1 MTVRLRPLSRGEVRQ
16 LDLRAS
22 TELGLPTSVLMEN
35 AGRGA
40 AAWLA
45 ELTGLVPPDAGG
57 RPFSPDPS
65 KSIVDVPRGPVLP
78 RVLVLCGPGN
88 NGGDGAVLARHLDS
102 WRFSVRVVWITAS
115 SLLRGDPALQWAIL
129 EKSGVNQSAWLDA
142 QPGDSTVEN
151 RRIDEIF
158 ADADWVVDGLL
169 GTGLSRPVEGVIGE
183 VIEAMNGAGKPILA
197 LDLPSGLDADTGK
210 PLGSAVRAF
219 ATATFVAAKLGF
231 SAPGAAAYTGE
242 VAVIDIG
249 LPRCL
254 LEPYFSTLTARSD
267 SRR

>member
-65 KSIVDVPRGPVLP
+65 KHIPDLRRGPILP

-129 EKSGVNQSAWLDA
+129 EKSGVDQSAWLDV
-142 QPGDSTVEN
+142 QPADSKLEAG
-151 RRIDEIF
+151 RLAEIL
-158 ADADWVVDGLL
+158 ADAEWVVDGLL
-169 GTGLSRPVEGVIGE
+169 GTGLSRPVEGVMSN

-197 LDLPSGLDADTGK
+197 LDLPSGLDADTGE
-210 PLGSAVRAF
+210 PLGTAVRAF

-249 LPRCL
+249 LPKCL
-254 LEPYFSTLTARSD
+254 LEPYFD
-267 SRR
+267 